1 MEDLQ
6 KINSLKLYSFWKN
19 LSIGLL
25 VLIAMMGVSQILPFY
40 ASPFVSFLAAIFLYI
55 SLYNNRQ
62 KADGSCMIVIYAL
75 LYSVINYTVVT
86 VVLNIL
92 NIWNLIKLPDEFLFL
107 NDPYLPT
114 LLLNPICTVTMLFI
128 YLRRDHLGF
137 CNECKLRG
145 GNLYERGKAGA
156 LYKYESFY
164 QIKNLFYIF
173 FVLSVIIWVYYEF
186 IYIHVSVNSRD
197 TYVFSGLTI
206 IAFIV
211 DEVYFIYRY
220 YNLYLDLKENDEIIT
235 QDELNN
241 VMAKTYL
248 RYYVICGNMIYLD
261 PHSIVPGEEYKE
273 VLDTPFITRRA
284 VNGIP
289 LPEVREIIQ
298 RLTGVKDGE
307 LRFFFGRKSAELQNR
322 SLLRY
327 FYFLDGKKG
336 ECPELNIDGEWINFD
351 EVKRIYTRTPGRLAP
366 RCLSDISRIATI
378 MLTEKI
384 FDENGKR
391 KLKLK
396 SYTPSFSLIDLRNS
410 QLDFQ
415 DDKWI
420 KISMFNSD
428 TPLYSIKKLFKRR
441 PGVR

>member
-25 VLIAMMGVSQILPFY
+25 ALIAMMGVSQILPFY
-40 ASPFVSFLAAIFLYI
+40 ASPFISFLTAIFLYLL
-55 SLYNNRQ
+55 LYNNRN

-86 VVLNIL
+86 VALNIL
-92 NIWNLIKLPDEFLFL
+92 NIWNLVKLPDEFLFL

-114 LLLNPICTVTMLFI
+114 LLLNPICAITMLFI
-128 YLRRDHLGF
+128 YLRRNHLGF
-137 CNECKLRG
+137 CKECKMRG
-145 GNLYERGKAGA
+145 GSLYERGKAGA
-156 LYKYESFY
+156 LYEYESFY

-186 IYIHVSVNSRD
+186 IYIRVSVNSRD

-206 IAFIV
+206 IAFVV

-248 RYYVICGNMIYLD
+248 RYYVICDNMIYLD

-327 FYFLDGKKG
+327 FYFLDGKKD

-351 EVKRIYTRTPGRLAP
+351 EVRRIYTRTPGRLAP

-396 SYTPSFSLIDLRNS
+396 SYTPSFNLIDLRNS